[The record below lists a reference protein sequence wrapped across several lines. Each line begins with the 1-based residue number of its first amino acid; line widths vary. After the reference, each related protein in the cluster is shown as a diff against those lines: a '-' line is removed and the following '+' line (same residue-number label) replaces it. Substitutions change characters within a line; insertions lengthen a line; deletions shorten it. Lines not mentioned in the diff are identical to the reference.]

1 MYVCMLG
8 YYNPHVSLFGVY
20 YKCPENYT
28 SENGATACY
37 LITTRNE
44 RNTNEKSLDISSSH
58 HHLNNAAD
66 RDLESTTDI
75 DKQRE
80 KEYRFHNQFEKSQQW
95 YSTSASSTGQYVY
108 AVAYGN
114 NSSRIEADLTR
125 IWAEPY
131 FWVAHARFYSIFPKT

>member
-1 MYVCMLG
+1 MLG

-28 SENGATACY
+28 SENGATECY

-58 HHLNNAAD
+58 HHLDYATD

-75 DKQRE
+75 DERE
-80 KEYRFHNQFEKSQQW
+80 KEYRFHSQYEHFQSW
-95 YSTSASSTGQYVY
+95 YSISTSSTG
-108 AVAYGN
+108 
-114 NSSRIEADLTR
+114 
-125 IWAEPY
+125 
-131 FWVAHARFYSIFPKT
+131 